1 MVLSGFIADSSLS
14 ISLGERLRKA
24 ISLDKERRMTK
35 MNVADFIDLVR
46 AVAWPVV
53 VVTAVLLL
61 RKSLR
66 SFLEGMGQRATKLS
80 IFQFAVELSEV
91 PEFTP
96 AWSGPYLSDVRQPTP
111 AAEFQSG
118 AMALFE
124 QIRDE
129 TASDYAVIDLGEGK
143 KWLTSRLFIFAVML
157 QRMRGL
163 RCLVFLET
171 SGGVR
176 RRFVG
181 MAPPD
186 VVRWSL
192 AMRYPW
198 LESALAKA
206 YSNELTYNEIRTVH
220 GGVDPHVANQVV
232 MRFLED
238 IQQAEAPA
246 TQDNTKWVTLKD
258 SQGNQTW
265 EHARWLDGARLQR
278 TLGHAIE
285 NAWVPDSP
293 NAPADERA
301 KMVLRR
307 EGPYVAVVEDGKVF
321 RALIDRHTLVEQ
333 VAKDAAELQAEGP

>member
-1 MVLSGFIADSSLS
+1 MS
-14 ISLGERLRKA
+14 
-24 ISLDKERRMTK
+24 
-35 MNVADFIDLVR
+35 VANTIDLIGV
-46 AVAWPVV
+46 VAWPVV

-61 RKSLR
+61 RKPLS

-80 IFQFAVELSEV
+80 AFQFAVELSEV

-96 AWSGPYLSDVRQPTP
+96 AWSGPHLSDVRQPSP
-111 AAEFQSG
+111 AGEFQSG
-118 AMALFE
+118 AMALFD

-129 TASDYAVIDLGEGK
+129 TASDYAVIDLGEGD

-163 RCLVFLET
+163 RCFVFLET

-181 MAPPD
+181 MAPPG

-206 YSNELTYNEIRTVH
+206 YFKMYSQLPNEKIRSVH
-220 GGVDPHVANQVV
+220 GALASKSAGPLVG
-232 MRFLED
+232 MRFLEA
-238 IQQAEAPA
+238 IQQAEKPDAK
-246 TQDNTKWVTLKD
+246 DDTKWVKVKGPEG
-258 SQGNQTW
+258 SQMW

-278 TLGHAIE
+278 VLGHGIE
-285 NAWVPDSP
+285 IEWVPDAP
-293 NAPADERA
+293 DAPADERA

-307 EGPYVAVVEDGKVF
+307 EGSYVAVVEDGKVF
-321 RALIDRHTLVEQ
+321 RALLDRHTLVEQ
-333 VAKDAAELQAEGP
+333 VAKDAAESQADGP

>member
-1 MVLSGFIADSSLS
+1 MS
-14 ISLGERLRKA
+14 
-24 ISLDKERRMTK
+24 
-35 MNVADFIDLVR
+35 VANTIDLIGV
-46 AVAWPVV
+46 VAWPVV

-61 RKSLR
+61 RKPLS

-80 IFQFAVELSEV
+80 AFQFAVELSEV

-96 AWSGPYLSDVRQPTP
+96 AWSGPHLSDVRQPSP
-111 AAEFQSG
+111 AGEFQSG

-124 QIRDE
+124 QMRDE
-129 TASDYAVIDLGEGK
+129 TASDYAVIDFGEGD

-157 QRMRGL
+157 RRMRGM
-163 RCLVFLET
+163 RYFVFLET

-181 MAPPD
+181 MAPPG

-198 LESALAKA
+198 LESALANA
-206 YSNELTYNEIRTVH
+206 YFEMYSQLPDEEIRSVH
-220 GGVDPHVANQVV
+220 GALASEWAGPLVG

-238 IQQAEAPA
+238 IQQAEDPDA
-246 TQDNTKWVTLKD
+246 QDNTKWVKVKGPQG
-258 SQGNQTW
+258 SQMW
-265 EHARWLDGARLQR
+265 EHARWLDGARLER
-278 TLGHAIE
+278 VLGHSIE
-285 NAWVPDSP
+285 TASVPDSP
-293 NAPADERA
+293 DAPADERA

-307 EGPYVAVVEDGKVF
+307 EGPYVAVVEGEERNVF

-333 VAKDAAELQAEGP
+333 VAKDAAE